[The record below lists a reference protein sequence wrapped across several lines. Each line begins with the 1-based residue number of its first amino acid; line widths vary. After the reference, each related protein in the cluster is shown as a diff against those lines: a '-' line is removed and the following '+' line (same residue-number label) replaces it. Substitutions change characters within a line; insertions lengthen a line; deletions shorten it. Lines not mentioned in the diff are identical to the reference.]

1 MRDRQDVMSVEE
13 FRAILRG
20 ERPAGGGGVPSG
32 NRKVRNAEKT
42 AGEDGVVFDS
52 RLEKYM
58 HDLLVRNGIGFLFQ
72 KRYKVQEPFRYNG
85 ELVRAITYTVD
96 FYLPDYDVAIDT
108 KGWATQQGQLR
119 IKMLKKLYAD
129 LGRRT
134 RVEVPRTQAECD
146 ALVVRLTSEGE
157 RHGEE

>member
-1 MRDRQDVMSVEE
+1 M
-13 FRAILRG
+13 
-20 ERPAGGGGVPSG
+20 
-32 NRKVRNAEKT
+32 
-42 AGEDGVVFDS
+42 
-52 RLEKYM
+52 
-58 HDLLVRNGIGFLFQ
+58 
-72 KRYKVQEPFRYNG
+72 
-85 ELVRAITYTVD
+85 
-96 FYLPDYDVAIDT
+96 AIDT